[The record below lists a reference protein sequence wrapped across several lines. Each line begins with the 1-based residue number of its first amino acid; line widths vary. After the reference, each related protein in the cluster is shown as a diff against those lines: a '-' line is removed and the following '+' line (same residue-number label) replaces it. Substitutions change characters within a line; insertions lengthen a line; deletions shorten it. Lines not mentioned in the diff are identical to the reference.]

1 MGKAGQKEPTIAG
14 LRKARLREQSTALQE
29 TGSPQDVLTKSLPVF
44 LVLTLLATLIYSNTF
59 SAPFVFDDIPN
70 IVENPRIKDLKNF
83 LDLSGSRYIGYLSFA
98 LNYHFGNL
106 SLFGYHLINLTIHIA
121 NGFLVYLLVRLLFQ
135 TPSMSRDGLG
145 ETDRASWIALAT
157 ALLFVVHPIQTQ
169 AVTYI
174 VQRFA
179 SLATLFYLFSV
190 ISYLKGRLPS
200 ADVRNKFFWCVLALL
215 STVLAMKTKEIS
227 FTLPIMLVLIEI
239 VFFGAIDKER
249 MVFLI
254 HFLLTLLVIPF
265 SRLDVVG
272 SIEEGFAQ
280 QTTVLSRSEYLFTEF
295 RVILTYLRLLLF
307 PINQNLD
314 YDYPVSHSF
323 FESSVLIS
331 FLFLLSLFAVSVYSM
346 FVSSSIWFRLAGF
359 GMFWFFLTLSIESS
373 IIPIWDVIFEH
384 RLYLPSVGFLISL
397 SAITF
402 RAIPMKMRSTTA
414 TILVVSLLLVFS
426 IATYKRNTVW
436 GEELTLWQDV
446 VTKSPGSQRGHNNL
460 GAFLSKKG
468 ELDKAA
474 FHYSRAL
481 EINPRFAEAHHN
493 LANTL
498 AKQGKL
504 EEAVQHY
511 LQALQVNPELAE
523 AKRNLANVYT
533 NLGAKL
539 KQQSQIDEA
548 AHLFSE
554 AVQLNSD
561 LDAAHYNLGTILA
574 IQGRNEDAAF
584 HFSEVLRIHPNDAV
598 AHNDLGAAYYH
609 LGRLQEALREFETA
623 SRMNPQLSE
632 PRVNTEAV
640 QRALGRSKH

>member
-1 MGKAGQKEPTIAG
+1 MGKASQRKIGSKEPT
-14 LRKARLREQSTALQE
+14 RVLQE
-29 TGSPQDVLTKSLPVF
+29 IDFPPPHFLTRPLSVF
-44 LVLTLLATLIYSNTF
+44 LLLAVLATLIYSNTF
-59 SAPFVFDDIPN
+59 SVPFIFDDVPN
-70 IVENPRIKDLKNF
+70 IVENPRIKDLRNF

-106 SLFGYHLINLTIHIA
+106 SLFGYHLINLIIHIA

-135 TPSMSRDGLG
+135 TPSISRGDWG

-174 VQRFA
+174 VQRLA
-179 SLATLFYLFSV
+179 SLATLFYLLSV
-190 ISYLKGRLPS
+190 VFYLKGRLPS

-239 VFFGAIDKER
+239 VFFGTLDKER

-254 HFLLTLLVIPF
+254 PFLLTLLVIPF

-314 YDYPVSHSF
+314 YDYPVSHSS
-323 FESSVLIS
+323 FEPSVLIS
-331 FLFLLSLFAVSVYSM
+331 LLFLLTLFAMSVYFV
-346 FVSSSIWFRLAGF
+346 FVSSSTWLSLAGF
-359 GMFWFFLTLSIESS
+359 GIFWFFLTLSVESS

-384 RLYLPSVGFLISL
+384 RLYLPSVGFLMTL
-397 SAITF
+397 SMILFGGIRVKIRDKAAAI
-402 RAIPMKMRSTTA
+402 
-414 TILVVSLLLVFS
+414 LLLGVLLVFS
-426 IATYKRNTVW
+426 VATYKRNIVW

-474 FHYSRAL
+474 FHYSKAL

-498 AKQGKL
+498 AKQGRL

-511 LQALQVNPELAE
+511 LQALQINPGLAQARE
-523 AKRNLANVYT
+523 
-533 NLGAKL
+533 
-539 KQQSQIDEA
+539 
-548 AHLFSE
+548 
-554 AVQLNSD
+554 
-561 LDAAHYNLGTILA
+561 
-574 IQGRNEDAAF
+574 
-584 HFSEVLRIHPNDAV
+584 
-598 AHNDLGAAYYH
+598 
-609 LGRLQEALREFETA
+609 RLVMLI
-623 SRMNPQLSE
+623 
-632 PRVNTEAV
+632 
-640 QRALGRSKH
+640 

>member
-1 MGKAGQKEPTIAG
+1 MGKASQRKIRPKEPTPV
-14 LRKARLREQSTALQE
+14 LQE
-29 TGSPQDVLTKSLPVF
+29 IDFPPPHFLTRPLPVF
-44 LVLTLLATLIYSNTF
+44 FLLAVLATLIYSNTF
-59 SAPFVFDDIPN
+59 SVPFIFDDVPN
-70 IVENPRIKDLKNF
+70 IVENSRIKDLRNL
-83 LDLSGSRYIGYLSFA
+83 LDFSGSRYIGYLSFS
-98 LNYHFGNL
+98 LNYYFNGL
-106 SLFGYHLINLTIHIA
+106 QLFGYHTVNLAIHIINA
-121 NGFLVYLLVRLLFQ
+121 FLVYLFVRLLLQ
-135 TPSMSRDGLG
+135 TPAIKQGNSSG
-145 ETDRASWIALAT
+145 TDRASWIALAT

-179 SLATLFYLFSV
+179 SLATLFYLLSV
-190 ISYLKGRLPS
+190 VSYLKGRLPS

-249 MVFLI
+249 MVFFVP
-254 HFLLTLLVIPF
+254 FLLTLLIIPL

-272 SIEEGFAQ
+272 NIGEGFAQ
-280 QTTVLSRSEYLFTEF
+280 QTTVLSRGEYLFTEF

-314 YDYPVSHSF
+314 YDYPVSHSL
-323 FESSVLIS
+323 FEPSVLIS
-331 FLFLLSLFAVSVYSM
+331 FLFLSTLFAVSVYFM
-346 FVSSSIWFRLAGF
+346 FVSSSIWFKLAGF

-402 RAIPMKMRSTTA
+402 RAIPMKVRSTTA

-426 IATYKRNTVW
+426 IATYKRNIVW

-446 VTKSPGSQRGHNNL
+446 VTKSPGSQRGHINL

-493 LANTL
+493 FANTL
-498 AKQGKL
+498 AKQGRL

-539 KQQSQIDEA
+539 KQQSQIEEA

-574 IQGRNEDAAF
+574 GQGRNEEAAF
-584 HFSEVLRIHPNDAV
+584 HFSEVLRINPNDAV

-623 SRMNPQLSE
+623 SKMNPQLSE

-640 QRALGRSKH
+640 QRVLGRSKH